1 MKRRPNSVAP
11 RGTALRSGEPE
22 ALEVLRNA
30 YVDPV
35 KVADS
40 WRAAGGKVIGI
51 LGHDAPRELVVA
63 LEMLPIRVAPLRLTR
78 TGEPPPSA
86 APKSLTNELSPD
98 AGLILAAML
107 EGRLDWMDGLVI
119 GRDSEIYAKLF
130 AVLRE
135 LARIGGLRNS
145 PPIVFYDRILS
156 TSNAAARYNR
166 LRIDELANTLSS
178 WAGRELTKDG
188 IADAVSETNSAVTTL
203 RELAAARRAEVP
215 MLRGS
220 DVLSVAG
227 AALTLPGDALTEAL
241 AHLATGHDGPGTP
254 STPGRARVFITGSP
268 QDDLWTYQT
277 LESAGF
283 NIVGEDHDWGEG
295 GWNLIKETPDP
306 VDGILDRH
314 RTIQP
319 RAARTGVRERCHNT
333 ARMAIEARADL
344 VIQIIFCHDEASGWE
359 FPFLRELLASTG
371 IHVVQARVQYAH
383 QDPTPLLQAVRVIP
397 SQEYTVEGKPH
408 G

>member
-1 MKRRPNSVAP
+1 MRSGDPETLDV
-11 RGTALRSGEPE
+11 LRS
-22 ALEVLRNA
+22 A

-51 LGHDAPRELVVA
+51 LGHDVPRELVVA
-63 LEMLPIRVAPLRLTR
+63 LKMLPIRVAPLRLTR

-86 APKSLTNELSPD
+86 APKSLTDELSPD
-98 AGLILAAML
+98 TGLVLAAML

-119 GRDSEIYAKLF
+119 GRDSETYAKLF

-135 LARIGGLRNS
+135 LARIGGRRNS

-188 IADAVSETNSAVTTL
+188 IADAVSETNSTVTTL

-227 AALTLPGDALTEAL
+227 AALTLPGAALTEAL
-241 AHLATGHDGPGTP
+241 AHLATDHDERGTP
-254 STPGRARVFITGSP
+254 SPPGARVFITGSP
-268 QDDLWTYQT
+268 QDDPWTYQT

-283 NIVGEDHDWGEG
+283 DIVGEDHDWGEG
-295 GWNLIKETPDP
+295 GWNLIRETPDP

-314 RTIQP
+314 RTVQP

-333 ARMAIEARADL
+333 AGMAIEARADL
-344 VIQIIFCHDEASGWE
+344 VIQIIFSHDEASGWE
-359 FPFLRELLASTG
+359 FPLLRQLLESTG
-371 IHVVQARVQYAH
+371 IHIVQARVQYGD
-383 QDPTPLLQAVRVIP
+383 QNPKPLLQAVSVIK
-397 SQEYTVEGKPH
+397 SGESTVEGKSH